1 MVVDLER
8 MVYSEVKPVEMTT
21 LEHIVLGCEV
31 ICSQA
36 QGIYR
41 YSNFL
46 AISQLQWQN
55 KRYYI
60 ISCRKYN
67 RGRESFRDPQQ
78 KRPMRKRNSYSGQ
91 YSGRDVRFLFS
102 LIEQSSKKAWVTGL

>member
-1 MVVDLER
+1 
-8 MVYSEVKPVEMTT
+8 MTT
-21 LEHIVLGCEV
+21 LEHILLGCEV

-46 AISQLQWQN
+46 AISQLQWQK

-60 ISCRKYN
+60 ISCWEYN

-78 KRPMRKRNSYSGQ
+78 KRPMRKKNSYSWQ
-91 YSGRDVRFLFS
+91 YSGRDVKFLFS
-102 LIEQSSKKAWVTGL
+102 LIEQGSKKALVTGL